1 MPMFVRRIKDELYT
15 PDNKEFVPSDK
26 RERAYDIHRYGFS
39 CNADVATNPCATRH
53 TALRSPLDRRYRCSA
68 SDRSFASL
76 IPPARALA

>member
-39 CNADVATNPCATRH
+39 CNADVATNPWLRAT
-53 TALRSPLDRRYRCSA
+53 PSA
-68 SDRSFASL
+68 SSL
-76 IPPARALA
+76 A